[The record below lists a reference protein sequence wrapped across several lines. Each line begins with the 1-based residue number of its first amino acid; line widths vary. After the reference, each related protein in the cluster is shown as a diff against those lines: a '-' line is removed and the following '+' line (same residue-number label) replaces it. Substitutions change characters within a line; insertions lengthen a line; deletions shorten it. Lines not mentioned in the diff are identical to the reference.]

1 MKELHI
7 TDLKKYNGFPLFL
20 RAVIIIPSDPED
32 AEGFKKMSEL
42 TSFEIM
48 TDKRL
53 NEVENTLVDIKG
65 KLEKIFNAVVGN
77 SELDQLGLIGRIKKL
92 EEEFVLICL

>member
-1 MKELHI
+1 LASSGLLKELHI

-42 TSFEIM
+42 IQM
-48 TDKRL
+48 VIYMVD
-53 NEVENTLVDIKG
+53 LVTK
-65 KLEKIFNAVVGN
+65 V
-77 SELDQLGLIGRIKKL
+77 
-92 EEEFVLICL
+92 

>member
-1 MKELHI
+1 MP
-7 TDLKKYNGFPLFL
+7 D
-20 RAVIIIPSDPED
+20 
-32 AEGFKKMSEL
+32 L
-42 TSFEIM
+42 TSFETM

-65 KLEKIFNAVVGN
+65 KLEKIFHAVVGN

-92 EEEFVLICL
+92 EEDAIDNRAFKNRLIGMAAIGGGVTALVMQLLKYLITK

>member
-1 MKELHI
+1 
-7 TDLKKYNGFPLFL
+7 
-20 RAVIIIPSDPED
+20 
-32 AEGFKKMSEL
+32 MSEL

-53 NEVENTLVDIKG
+53 NEVENSLVDIKT

-92 EEEFVLICL
+92 EEDALDYKAFKNKLIGMAALGGGVTALIMQLIKYLTTK

>member
-1 MKELHI
+1 MS
-7 TDLKKYNGFPLFL
+7 DL
-20 RAVIIIPSDPED
+20 
-32 AEGFKKMSEL
+32 
-42 TSFEIM
+42 TTFEIM

-53 NEVENTLVDIKG
+53 NEVEISLVDIKG

-92 EEEFVLICL
+92 EEDALDNKAFKNKLIGMAAIGGGVTALVMQLLKYLVTK

>member
-1 MKELHI
+1 
-7 TDLKKYNGFPLFL
+7 
-20 RAVIIIPSDPED
+20 
-32 AEGFKKMSEL
+32 MSEL

-92 EEEFVLICL
+92 EEDALDNKAFKNKFKHKVL

>member
-1 MKELHI
+1 
-7 TDLKKYNGFPLFL
+7 
-20 RAVIIIPSDPED
+20 
-32 AEGFKKMSEL
+32 MSEL

-53 NEVENTLVDIKG
+53 NEVENSLVDIKG

-92 EEEFVLICL
+92 EEDALDYKAFKNKLIGMAAIGGGVAALIMQLIKYLTTK

>member
-1 MKELHI
+1 
-7 TDLKKYNGFPLFL
+7 
-20 RAVIIIPSDPED
+20 
-32 AEGFKKMSEL
+32 MSIL
-42 TSFEIM
+42 TPFEIM

-53 NEVENTLVDIKG
+53 NEVENSLVDIKS

-92 EEEFVLICL
+92 EEDALDYKAFKNKLIGMAALGGGVAALIMQLVKYLTTK